1 MLHLYHG
8 LGDHQLLW
16 LWDGDPELLEG
27 FKVYLNGSH
36 ILSVEEDTTSLS
48 VRSYEPPCGE
58 RYEFYVTAYGGP
70 GRESPPSNI
79 AYWTGRV
86 CPRIVRVTFERF
98 TTARLGDD
106 EWYADNVGPIRGY
119 FEAIGSTSARLSFDA
134 GVLLRGPRRVW
145 GYRLDD
151 WSDYSVQ
158 EFFQWIQERPCFFG
172 PLVNYVIVQ
181 VDPPDDLTFGGEILD
196 LDTGN
201 PDDVL
206 FRGEYTLPAEEIVP
220 GRYTISHRNIELS
233 VLVEVIVGP

>member
-1 MLHLYHG
+1 
-8 LGDHQLLW
+8 
-16 LWDGDPELLEG
+16 
-27 FKVYLNGSH
+27 VYLNGSH